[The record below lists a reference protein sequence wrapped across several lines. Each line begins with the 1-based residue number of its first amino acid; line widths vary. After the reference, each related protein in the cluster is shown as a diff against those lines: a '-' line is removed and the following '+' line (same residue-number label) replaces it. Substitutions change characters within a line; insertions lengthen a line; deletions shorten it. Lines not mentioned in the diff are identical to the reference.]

1 VACLRRRRCQAWGK
15 NVSET
20 DSFIDEVTEEVRRD
34 RLFRLLRRYGWIGI
48 AAVLLIVGGAAW
60 REYSHAKERA
70 AAEGLGDSILAAME
84 TDDRGAR
91 IDALEAIDPGAPGG
105 AALLGL
111 LTAAEAATD
120 EQTDKAEAALGQIAR
135 NGDIAQIY
143 RDIAS
148 FKLLL
153 LQAETTDAAERRTGF
168 EALSRAG
175 SPLRLLAEEQLA
187 LIEVE
192 TGDRDAAVQ
201 RFQAILEDSEVTAGL
216 RQRVSQVIVALG
228 GDLDAA

>member
-1 VACLRRRRCQAWGK
+1 M
-15 NVSET
+15 SET
-20 DSFIDEVTEEVRRD
+20 DSFIEEVTEEVRRD
-34 RLFRLLRRYGWIGI
+34 RLFKLLRRYGWIGI
-48 AAVLLIVGGAAW
+48 AVVLLIVGGAAW
-60 REYSHAKERA
+60 REYSRAQERA
-70 AAEGLGDSILAAME
+70 AAEALGDSILAALE
-84 TDDRGAR
+84 TDDRGAS
-91 IDALEAIDPGAPGG
+91 IAALEAVEAPAPGG

-111 LTAAEAATD
+111 LTAAQAATD
-120 EQTDKAEAALGQIAR
+120 AQTDTAVAALGEVAR
-135 NGDIAQIY
+135 NGEVAQIY

-153 LQAETTDAAERRTGF
+153 LQADTAEADERRSGF
-168 EALSRAG
+168 AALARAG

-192 TGDRDAAVQ
+192 TGDREAAVA
-201 RFQAILEDSEVTAGL
+201 RFQAILEDSEVSAGL